1 MMVYEDELGK
11 YFNTCELRNLELGR
25 RQKQGIIRI
34 IANIYKTGNFYP
46 FLGFP
51 DFIAKNSVGL

>member
-1 MMVYEDELGK
+1 MVYVDELGK
-11 YFNTCELRNLELGR
+11 YLNTCELWNLELGR

-34 IANIYKTGNFYP
+34 IANIHKTGNFYP
-46 FLGFP
+46 FLGNP